1 MQYRS
6 MSFVA
11 AIPFAAVGFVVA
23 VRAGDGEGT
32 PRSSSNAPASSEK
45 EALAEL
51 KQIGGVLIHYD
62 DRQPG
67 RPVIAVDF
75 TNHSG
80 FQEAWLEHLAAFPR
94 LSALGLSGIPLT
106 DAGLRHLKGLTELET
121 LTLADTRIT
130 DEGLAELLKLKKL
143 RLLDVRGTQ
152 VTGAGVTALR
162 RFLPELEIA
171 SGVMPDASASPA
183 ADSPPSNP
191 PKEEAAIPSAAEINA
206 LREKAAALS
215 QPIEGQEEPEGW
227 SKSRTDPGKLV
238 GLFAPL
244 RLRKGYVLRAY
255 VFREEGNGNGVIWAM
270 PEDAAFPAPED
281 CPTVENHLLKAPK
294 PWDALDD
301 PMEAIEGDGSA
312 WSYLAASLLR
322 RELREFGAMW
332 HGCNWSTHFLLDD
345 DPWKG
350 GPPADDASPLER
362 PTSTADQWKW
372 LGPRP
377 TQWGPQVRVQ
387 NDLDRKSVV

>member
-1 MQYRS
+1 MQCRS

-11 AIPFAAVGFVVA
+11 AIMFAAVGFVVA

-80 FQEAWLEHLAAFPR
+80 FQEAWLKHLAAFPR

-171 SGVMPDASASPA
+171 SGVMPDDSASPA
-183 ADSPPSNP
+183 GDRLLHSWNSSSQTAFKRVTVVAESP
-191 PKEEAAIPSAAEINA
+191 AASGPTRAASASLKSPVFTPLRYGYGINSSMLLVFLKYGGRIFELNGSA
-206 LREKAAALS
+206 SPAGRR
-215 QPIEGQEEPEGW
+215 
-227 SKSRTDPGKLV
+227 SRTRGCLTFTGPTPV
-238 GLFAPL
+238 
-244 RLRKGYVLRAY
+244 
-255 VFREEGNGNGVIWAM
+255 VISRS
-270 PEDAAFPAPED
+270 
-281 CPTVENHLLKAPK
+281 
-294 PWDALDD
+294 
-301 PMEAIEGDGSA
+301 G
-312 WSYLAASLLR
+312 R
-322 RELREFGAMW
+322 
-332 HGCNWSTHFLLDD
+332 
-345 DPWKG
+345 
-350 GPPADDASPLER
+350 
-362 PTSTADQWKW
+362 
-372 LGPRP
+372 
-377 TQWGPQVRVQ
+377 
-387 NDLDRKSVV
+387 